1 LVCKIFGAEWETERE
16 EWRLSKVTSRTTG
29 VGEGKESWDS
39 GQSTGPSVVVVKRR
53 WRLDGWSERNV
64 GLELGNEKG
73 KRGGDGSGRQPFKP
87 KRFENESLRL
97 WRADGWEWI
106 EQASLNSH

>member
-1 LVCKIFGAEWETERE
+1 
-16 EWRLSKVTSRTTG
+16 
-29 VGEGKESWDS
+29 
-39 GQSTGPSVVVVKRR
+39 VVKRR

-97 WRADGWEWI
+97 
-106 EQASLNSH
+106 